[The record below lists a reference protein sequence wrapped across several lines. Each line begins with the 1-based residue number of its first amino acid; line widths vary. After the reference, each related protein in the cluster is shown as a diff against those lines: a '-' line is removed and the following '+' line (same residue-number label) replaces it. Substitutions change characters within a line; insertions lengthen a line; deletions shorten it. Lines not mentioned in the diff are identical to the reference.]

1 MADKVLSENEQIR
14 NEWQGFSKTLAYQKF
29 IEFIELQKETHYIM
43 ASGPIEVYR
52 SVPTLDG
59 KKDLQLDFEPEK
71 YAYLLQR
78 SVGCDIVKTYVE
90 EFTTPTL
97 HNHKNNRLQTKGVS

>member
-1 MADKVLSENEQIR
+1 MAETLSNEKRIL
-14 NEWQGFSKTLAYQKF
+14 NEWREFSKTLAYQELIKF
-29 IEFIELQKETHYIM
+29 INLQKEINSIL
-43 ASGPIEVYR
+43 ASGPMEVYR

-59 KKDLQLDFEPEK
+59 REDLQFDFEPEK

-90 EFTTPTL
+90 DYVNPTTL
-97 HNHKNNRLQTKGVS
+97 QKKN

>member
-1 MADKVLSENEQIR
+1 MAEQKLTEEQQIA
-14 NEWQGFSKTLAYQKF
+14 NEWRDFSKTLAYQRL
-29 IEFIELQKETHYIM
+29 IEHIELQKQTYSLM

-52 SVPTLDG
+52 DVPTLDG

-78 SVGCDIVKTYVE
+78 GVGCDIVKMYVE
-90 EFTTPTL
+90 GYVNITT
-97 HNHKNNRLQTKGVS
+97 

>member
-1 MADKVLSENEQIR
+1 MADKALSEYEQIC
-14 NEWQGFSKTLAYQKF
+14 NEWQGFSKTLAYQRF
-29 IEFIELQKETHYIM
+29 MEFIELQKEVYSVM

-52 SVPTLDG
+52 HVPTFNG
-59 KKDLQLDFEPEK
+59 KEDLQLDFEPEK

-90 EFTTPTL
+90 DFTTP
-97 HNHKNNRLQTKGVS
+97 NVAQSQK